1 VDITPELATRVAMA
15 WATTLKKGST
25 VTTSRDSSRAA
36 RMLKRAL
43 QAGLNAGGVNVDDL
57 EVAPVPV
64 TRFQVR
70 SDRSVGGV
78 TVRIVAGDPQS
89 VIMRFF
95 DEGGADLNENAARK
109 IERTYHRE
117 DFRRV
122 FPGDIGDL
130 GFPHRTLEHY
140 TAELMGSID
149 ATAVRGAAFK
159 VVVDYAYGSSAFVM
173 PNVLSKLGA
182 DVLAVNPY
190 ASTPG
195 ALDFDR
201 ATHVASVAE
210 LVRSSSARLG
220 VVIDPD
226 AERVSFV
233 DDEGRV
239 LSDIETLLAFV
250 TLLGRDGRTG
260 RVALPVVAPSGVAA
274 LAAEVGLTAVETKL
288 ATSNLMEV
296 AAAGGVELAATLDG
310 AFAFPRFL
318 PAFDAM
324 AALVTMLELLAR
336 SGNRLSKVVS
346 GLPIT
351 HVAHELVA
359 TPSEQKGT
367 VMRSLVEQARGE
379 LVLIDGV
386 KVLHADGWT
395 LAVPDPELSATHVW
409 AEAPSEEAARD
420 RAHDEAEHI
429 RDLLR

>member
-1 VDITPELATRVAMA
+1 
-15 WATTLKKGST
+15 
-25 VTTSRDSSRAA
+25 
-36 RMLKRAL
+36 
-43 QAGLNAGGVNVDDL
+43 
-57 EVAPVPV
+57 
-64 TRFQVR
+64 
-70 SDRSVGGV
+70 
-78 TVRIVAGDPQS
+78 
-89 VIMRFF
+89 
-95 DEGGADLNENAARK
+95 
-109 IERTYHRE
+109 
-117 DFRRV
+117 
-122 FPGDIGDL
+122 
-130 GFPHRTLEHY
+130 
-140 TAELMGSID
+140 
-149 ATAVRGAAFK
+149 
-159 VVVDYAYGSSAFVM
+159 
-173 PNVLSKLGA
+173 
-182 DVLAVNPY
+182 
-190 ASTPG
+190 
-195 ALDFDR
+195 
-201 ATHVASVAE
+201 
-210 LVRSSSARLG
+210 
-220 VVIDPD
+220 
-226 AERVSFV
+226 
-233 DDEGRV
+233 
-239 LSDIETLLAFV
+239 
-250 TLLGRDGRTG
+250 
-260 RVALPVVAPSGVAA
+260 
-274 LAAEVGLTAVETKL
+274 
-288 ATSNLMEV
+288 MEV